1 MRVALLSK
9 IGQVF
14 TTDLRKEFQLK
25 KVNTQNEKAFIEYLQ
40 ACQPM
45 AKLGKKVHLSQNYL
59 SALIIEAIKSCPS
72 VQGIQGLKFVVLYHE
87 AHQKFWQLVEAQ
99 QRQEI
104 PAHVF
109 AATAYKMQA
118 CQNALGTILFF
129 EDQQVLQDLAKKQ
142 PLLAQQHPNWSAQ
155 YLGVAS
161 LAAWG
166 ILADVGLGAELLHY
180 QGFDH
185 KLQKQFKLEQSW
197 KLKAQLLFGSI
208 EDKKTTPSPI
218 FSAQDYQVLTECSKA
233 ETVCYEIPSR

>member
-1 MRVALLSK
+1 MALFSK

-25 KVNTQNEKAFIEYLQ
+25 KTNTHSEKAFIEYLQ

-59 SALIIEAIKSCPS
+59 SALIIEAIKRCPS
-72 VQGIQGLKFVVLYHE
+72 IQGVQGLKFVVLYHE
-87 AHQKFWQLVEAQ
+87 AHQNFWQLVEAQ

-104 PAHVF
+104 PVHVF

-129 EDQQVLQDLAKKQ
+129 EDQQALQHLAKKQ
-142 PLLAQQHPNWSAQ
+142 PLLAEQHPNWLAQ
-155 YLGVAS
+155 YLGAIS

-166 ILADVGLGAELLHY
+166 ALADVGLGAELLHY

-185 KLQKQFKLEQSW
+185 SLQKKFQLEPSW
-197 KLKAQLLFGSI
+197 QLKAQLLFGSI
-208 EDKKTTPSPI
+208 EDKKTTVSST
-218 FSAQDYQVLTECSKA
+218 FSAKDYQVLTECSKS
-233 ETVCYEIPSR
+233 ETMCYEIASR